1 MGESTDK
8 GPGRHPRVTDDELLR
23 VLRRADTPVLTTKMA
38 ADELPITRRAVLDR
52 LKSLESHGV
61 VESMEVGPRG
71 QVWWIADENGDE
83 SSEPDYL
90 AGWGAAAGTDFGERV
105 REAHDD
111 LGAAFD
117 ERADRHAEQRDEND
131 R

>member
-1 MGESTDK
+1 MK
-8 GPGRHPRVTDDELLR
+8 
-23 VLRRADTPVLTTKMA
+23 
-38 ADELPITRRAVLDR
+38 
-52 LKSLESHGV
+52 
-61 VESMEVGPRG
+61 VGPRG
-71 QVWWIADENGDE
+71 QVWWIADESDE
-83 SSEPDYL
+83 PNYL

-117 ERADRHAEQRDEND
+117 ERAERHAEQRDENN